1 MTKLFFQVFQL
12 TFKWKT
18 STYTEQADLA
28 ERKLSYFS
36 VLKYILRV
44 SETINAIQEEFG
56 DNFEFWLNH
65 CV

>member
-1 MTKLFFQVFQL
+1 MTKLFFQVFRL
-12 TFKWKT
+12 TFKLKT
-18 STYTEQADLA
+18 STYTAQADLA

-44 SETINAIQEEFG
+44 SETTNAIQEEFG